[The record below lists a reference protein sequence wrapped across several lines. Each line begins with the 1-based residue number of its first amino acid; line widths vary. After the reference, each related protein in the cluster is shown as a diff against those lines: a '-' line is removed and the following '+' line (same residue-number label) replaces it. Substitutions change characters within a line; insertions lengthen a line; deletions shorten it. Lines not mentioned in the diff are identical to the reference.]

1 MRTFLKIVIFSLAV
15 TGVYAFFA
23 NIVIPQVRPAPPPV
37 EEKLDLGSMT
47 MEQFVGLGEK
57 VFNDICTLC
66 HNPVGG
72 RAPLMIQAGK
82 DGPPIG
88 ARAEERV
95 KDPRYKGK
103 AKNGEEYIRES
114 ENFPSAFVVPGYGVK
129 GTNDTV
135 SPMPVT
141 TSGAIGLTDA
151 KVDAVIAYF
160 QTNAGVPVTVKI
172 PTGGAPAPAGT
183 EAAAPPAA
191 PAKTPEE
198 FVAKYGCGVCHKVAG
213 QQGPIC
219 PDLMHIGTVA
229 MTRIKDKDYKGKAK
243 DAAGYITESILNPSA
258 FVAPGF
264 PPGVMPPDF
273 GAKILAQEFNMMV
286 NFLSNSK

>member
-1 MRTFLKIVIFSLAV
+1 MKTFLKIVIFSIAV
-15 TGVYAFFA
+15 TSGYMLFA
-23 NIVIPQVRPAPPPV
+23 NKVIPQVRPAPPPE

-57 VFNDICTLC
+57 IFNEICTLC

-72 RAPLMIQAGK
+72 RAPLMIQASK

-88 ARAEERV
+88 ARAEERI

-103 AKNGEEYIRES
+103 AKTGEEYIRES
-114 ENFPSAFVVPGYGVK
+114 EKEPSAFVVPGFGVK

-172 PTGGAPAPAGT
+172 PTGGAPAPAGQ

-198 FVAKYGCGVCHKVAG
+198 FVAKYGCGVCHTVAG

-219 PDLMHIGTVA
+219 PNLTKIGA
-229 MTRIKDKDYKGKAK
+229 KRNKDYLRRA
-243 DAAGYITESILNPSA
+243 ILDPNA
-258 FVAPGF
+258 DIAEGF
-264 PPGVMPPDF
+264 PPGVMPQDF